1 MTRRPLSGNQRKY
14 LRAEAHHLEAAV
26 RVGKEGLTPGLLAA
40 IDQALEAHELIKIRF
55 VALKEE
61 KAVAIPEIEGRTA
74 SACVGVVGHV
84 GIFYRP
90 QSDPDKRRIHLP
102 PPREDA

>member
-1 MTRRPLSGNQRKY
+1 MTRRPLSGNQRKF

-26 RVGKEGLTPGLLAA
+26 RVGKEGLTPGLLTA
-40 IDQALEAHELIKIRF
+40 IDQALDAHELIKIRF

-84 GIFYRP
+84 GIFYRQQP
-90 QSDPDKRRIHLP
+90 DPEKRRTVLP
-102 PPREDA
+102 QARDES

>member
-1 MTRRPLSGNQRKY
+1 MTRRPLSGNQRKF
-14 LRAEAHHLEAAV
+14 LRAEAHHLEPSV
-26 RVGKEGLTPGLLAA
+26 RVGKEGLTAGLLAA

-61 KAVAIPEIEGRTA
+61 KAIAIPEIEGRTG

-84 GIFYRP
+84 GIFYRQQP
-90 QSDPDKRRIHLP
+90 DPEKRRIALP
-102 PPREDA
+102 PPRDDA

>member
-14 LRAEAHHLEAAV
+14 LRAEAHHLEPSV
-26 RVGKEGLTPGLLAA
+26 RVGREGLTAGLLAA

-61 KAVAIPEIEGRTA
+61 KAIAIPEIEGRTG

-84 GIFYRP
+84 GIFYR
-90 QSDPDKRRIHLP
+90 QQADPEKRRIPLP